1 MSAVDP
7 ISLRRFTLQAGVA
20 GFLLM
25 LGYLTLFWESS
36 QPAQLLRSLAA
47 DPVDFYLVEPR
58 GVRFDSS
65 GQPQQTLV
73 AERLTHY
80 QGSDQSLLQ
89 TPRFSAVS
97 SSGETWH
104 GSAREGRL
112 VGDEQ
117 VQLRGDVVLVDDADG
132 TRLRSEALDWFPNA
146 ERVESDVAVHFSQT
160 GQTTTG
166 IGLRARLDSR
176 RIELLH
182 QVEATHVLR

>member
-1 MSAVDP
+1 VSAANP

-36 QPAQLLRSLAA
+36 QPAQLLRNLTA

-58 GVRFDSS
+58 GVRFDSR
-65 GQPQQTLV
+65 GQPLQTLA

-89 TPRFSAVS
+89 MPRFTAAGSR
-97 SSGETWH
+97 GETWS
-104 GSAREGRL
+104 GTAREGRL
-112 VGDEQ
+112 IGDQQ
-117 VQLRGDVVLVDDADG
+117 VQLRGDVVLVDDKDG
-132 TRLRSEALDWFPNA
+132 TRLLSEALDWFPDG
-146 ERVESDVAVHFSQT
+146 ERVESDAAVKFTQA

-182 QVEATHVLR
+182 QVEGIHVLR